1 MGGKT
6 EQISKTTLTV
16 VMNIL
21 LQQTLFIQAM
31 DLY

>member
-6 EQISKTTLTV
+6 EQISKTTLNV
-16 VMNIL
+16 LMNIL